1 MKYLPDAESIPLRG
15 GPVLRWGILAPGVI
29 ATSFVRSLKRHTDQE
44 VAAVGSRSRE
54 RAERFSRRFSIP
66 RAYGSYEE
74 LLGDSDVDIVYV
86 ASPHSLH
93 REMAVT
99 SLEAGKH
106 VLVEKPLAITA
117 LEAQAISDASSL
129 HKRFAME
136 AMHTRFHPRTRVLEK
151 LLEDG
156 ELGRLRLVAAD
167 LGALFP
173 VDHSSRIYDPAL
185 GGGALLDIGVYS
197 VWFSVFV
204 MGSPTRVQCVGEVT
218 STGVDG
224 QSITV
229 LTNESG
235 QQAVAS
241 CSLHTFGSGEAS
253 VNGSSGRVL
262 IPSRH
267 PAPGG
272 LTLYDDENKL
282 VAEYVDRSGLLTA
295 EDGLCRQA
303 VWAAR
308 HVSDG
313 LTQSPL
319 HPLSM
324 SISLDPPIECWGVGG
339 WIDVESASDLGQ

>member
-1 MKYLPDAESIPLRG
+1 MKSLLDTESVPLRG

-29 ATSFVRSLKRHTDQE
+29 ATKFVRSLKRYTDQE
-44 VAAVGSRSRE
+44 VTAVGSRSRE
-54 RAERFSRRFSIP
+54 RAEAFGQRFSIP
-66 RAYGSYEE
+66 CAYGSYEA
-74 LLGDSDVDIVYV
+74 LLADSDVDIVYI
-86 ASPHSLH
+86 ASPHSH
-93 REMAVT
+93 HKAMAMA

-106 VLVEKPLAITA
+106 VLVEKPLATSA
-117 LEAQAISDASSL
+117 LDAQAISDAARF
-129 HKRFAME
+129 HNRFAME
-136 AMHTRFHPRTRVLEK
+136 AMHTRFHPKTSVLEK
-151 LLEDG
+151 LLKDG
-156 ELGRLRLVAAD
+156 VLGQVQLVTAD
-167 LGALFP
+167 LGAVFP
-173 VDHSSRIYDPAL
+173 FDPTSRIFDPAL

-204 MGSPTRVQCVGEVT
+204 MGSPTHVRCIGEVT
-218 STGVDG
+218 PTGVDG

-235 QQAVAS
+235 LQAVAT
-241 CSLHTFGSGEAS
+241 CSLYTFGSGEAS
-253 VNGSSGRVL
+253 ISGTDGRVL
-262 IPSRH
+262 ISSRH

-272 LTLYDDENKL
+272 FALYDDSNEL
-282 VAEYVDRSGLLTA
+282 VAEYVDRSGLVTA

-324 SISLDPPIECWGVGG
+324 SVRVLQVLDEARAQLGV
-339 WIDVESASDLGQ
+339 APTPL

>member
-1 MKYLPDAESIPLRG
+1 MKSLPDAESVPLRG

-29 ATSFVRSLKRHTDQE
+29 ATKFVRSLKRHTDQE
-44 VAAVGSRSRE
+44 VTAVGSRSRE
-54 RAERFSRRFSIP
+54 RAERFGQRFSIP
-66 RAYGSYEE
+66 RAYGSYEA

-86 ASPHSLH
+86 ASPHSHH
-93 REMAVT
+93 REMAVA

-106 VLVEKPLAITA
+106 VLVEKPLAATA
-117 LEAQAISDASSL
+117 LDAQAISDSVSI
-129 HKRFAME
+129 HNRFAME
-136 AMHTRFHPRTRVLEK
+136 AMHTRFHPRTSVLEK

-156 ELGRLRLVAAD
+156 ELGQVRMVAAD
-167 LGALFP
+167 LGAVFP
-173 VDHSSRIYDPAL
+173 VDRGSRLYDPAL
-185 GGGALLDIGVYS
+185 GGGALLDMGVYS
-197 VWFSVFV
+197 VWIAVFV

-241 CSLHTFGSGEAS
+241 CSLYTFGSGEAS
-253 VNGSSGRVL
+253 INGSAGRVL

-272 LTLYDDENKL
+272 FTLYDDKNEL
-282 VAEYVDRSGLLTA
+282 VAEYFDRSGLVTA

-313 LTQSPL
+313 LTQSPM

-324 SISLDPPIECWGVGG
+324 SIGVLQVLDEARAQLGV
-339 WIDVESASDLGQ
+339 APTPL